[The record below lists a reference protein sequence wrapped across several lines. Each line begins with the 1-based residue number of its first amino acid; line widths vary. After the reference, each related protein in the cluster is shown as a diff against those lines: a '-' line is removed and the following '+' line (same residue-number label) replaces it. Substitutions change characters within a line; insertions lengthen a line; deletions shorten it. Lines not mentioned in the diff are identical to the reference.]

1 MALVHGGGSFLLFC
15 PTVFKYLHGIEAS
28 NLIATIEEVP
38 GQSVRE
44 ALLEVSYGHFACS

>member
-15 PTVFKYLHGIEAS
+15 PTVFKYLHGIEAP